1 MTIVNTTT
9 KYGTV
14 TKTFH
19 WLTALL
25 ILTVAPLGAI
35 ANRLPYE
42 TNEQL
47 AFKAQLFSYHKTLGV
62 LIFLVATARV
72 LWAVT
77 QTKPGNLHPDRK
89 GEAFL
94 AELVHWLLY
103 ISLIAVPLTGWIH
116 HAATTGFAPAL
127 LPIGQDLPLV
137 PKDEGV
143 SELFASLHWIWSKIM
158 IGAILLH
165 IAGAL
170 KHQFVDKDSTLGRM
184 WFGKGSAPDVSAHRP
199 DRIAPVAAVA
209 IYLLATGAG
218 AATGMFSH
226 EQTGPADTA
235 LAEVAS
241 DWVVQDGTIQ
251 ITVTQ
256 LGSPVTGSF
265 DDWTAAISFD
275 PDADGKKGSVT
286 TTIAITSLTLGSVT
300 EQAMGQDFFDA
311 ETHPTAEFNAQINE
325 GETGLVADGTLAIK
339 GSTIP
344 VSLPFTLE
352 IVENTARM
360 MGQLTL
366 DRRDFN
372 IGQSMGDETNLGFT
386 VEVAVNLTATQD
398 SQ

>member
-1 MTIVNTTT
+1 MTITNTASR
-9 KYGTV
+9 YGTV

-25 ILTVAPLGAI
+25 ILTAIPLGAI

-62 LIFLVATARV
+62 LIFLVAGARV

-89 GEAFL
+89 AEAFL
-94 AELVHWLLY
+94 AGLVHWLLY
-103 ISLIAVPLTGWIH
+103 ISLIAVPLTGWVH
-116 HAATTGFAPAL
+116 HAATTGFAPLL

-165 IAGAL
+165 VAGAL
-170 KHQFVDKDSTLGRM
+170 KHLFVDKDSTLARM
-184 WFGKGSAPDVSAHRP
+184 WFGNRSMPEVPAHSP
-199 DRIAPVAAVA
+199 ERIAPLAAVA
-209 IYLLATGAG
+209 IYLAATGAG

-226 EQTGPADTA
+226 DQAQPAEPA
-235 LAEVAS
+235 LAEVVS
-241 DWVVQDGTIQ
+241 DWVVEDGAID

-256 LGSPVTGSF
+256 LGSPVTGRF
-265 DDWTAAISFD
+265 ADWTAAISFD
-275 PDADGKKGSVT
+275 PDATGTMGSVT
-286 TTIAITSLTLGSVT
+286 TTIAISSLTLGSVT
-300 EQAMGQDFFDA
+300 DQAMGSDFFDA
-311 ETHPTAEFNAQINE
+311 GAHPTAEFMADITAVNATFI
-325 GETGLVADGTLAIK
+325 ADGSLTIK
-339 GSTIP
+339 GNTVP

-352 IVENTARM
+352 IIDNTAQM
-360 MGQLTL
+360 VGQLTL

-386 VEVAVNLTATQD
+386 VDVAVNLVATRATQ
-398 SQ
+398 